1 MGDSSR
7 IPSTWWRSATTNH
20 LWIIQLFSTARRI
33 MSTEFDRDDL
43 ARLLA
48 LEHAFYATALVS
60 AANFAKLQNA
70 KAGREEMS
78 TAQAVQMFRDS
89 VESSLFDRKD
99 YPPDVRSLMSRHL
112 KRMFD
117 HVANMA

>member
-1 MGDSSR
+1 M
-7 IPSTWWRSATTNH
+7 SAD
-20 LWIIQLFSTARRI
+20 
-33 MSTEFDRDDL
+33 FDRDDL

-60 AANFAKLQNA
+60 AANFANLQNA
-70 KAGREEMS
+70 KAGSDEMS
-78 TAQAVQMFRDS
+78 TSQAVQMFREG

-99 YPPDVRSLMSRHL
+99 YPTDIRSLISGHL

-117 HVANMA
+117 HVAGMADQV